1 MDEST
6 DVTAVVSEEQPAIS
20 HDEYLELVS
29 MRQSLLELKAQ
40 KSDVLEFVNVAQQYA
55 AQLQQ
60 AQQQLN
66 VINEALSENT
76 AALQERMKEIVEP
89 LGVSGEFTI
98 TDTEPHY
105 IVANQFDLINKKQ
118 AFSLLFLCLNY
129 WKERLTSYNSHSI
142 R

>member
-6 DVTAVVSEEQPAIS
+6 DVSAVVSEEQPAIS

-29 MRQSLLELKAQ
+29 MRQSILELKAQ

-60 AQQQLN
+60 AQERLSVLN
-66 VINEALSENT
+66 DALNENT
-76 AALQERMKEIVEP
+76 TALQDRMKEIVEP

-105 IVANQFDLINKKQ
+105 IVAN
-118 AFSLLFLCLNY
+118 S
-129 WKERLTSYNSHSI
+129 
-142 R
+142 

>member
-6 DVTAVVSEEQPAIS
+6 DVTAVVSEDQPAIS

-29 MRQSLLELKAQ
+29 MRQSILELKAQ

-60 AQQQLN
+60 AQERLN
-66 VINEALSENT
+66 VLNDALNENT
-76 AALQERMKEIVEP
+76 TALQDRMKEIVEP

-105 IVANQFDLINKKQ
+105 IVAN
-118 AFSLLFLCLNY
+118 S
-129 WKERLTSYNSHSI
+129 
-142 R
+142 

>member
-6 DVTAVVSEEQPAIS
+6 DVSAVVSEEQPAIS

-29 MRQSLLELKAQ
+29 MRQWIIELKAQ

-60 AQQQLN
+60 AQERLN
-66 VINEALSENT
+66 VLNDALNENT
-76 AALQERMKEIVEP
+76 TALQDRMKEIVEP

-98 TDTEPHY
+98 TDTEPHF
-105 IVANQFDLINKKQ
+105 IVAN
-118 AFSLLFLCLNY
+118 S
-129 WKERLTSYNSHSI
+129 
-142 R
+142 

>member
-40 KSDVLEFVNVAQQYA
+40 KADVLEFVTVAQQYA

-66 VINEALSENT
+66 AINEALNENT

-105 IVANQFDLINKKQ
+105 IVAN
-118 AFSLLFLCLNY
+118 S
-129 WKERLTSYNSHSI
+129 
-142 R
+142 

>member
-1 MDEST
+1 
-6 DVTAVVSEEQPAIS
+6 VSEEQPAIS
-20 HDEYLELVS
+20 HEEYLELVS

-66 VINEALSENT
+66 AINEALNENGT
-76 AALQERMKEIVEP
+76 ALQDRMKEIVEP

-98 TDTEPHY
+98 TDTEPHF
-105 IVANQFDLINKKQ
+105 IVPNA
-118 AFSLLFLCLNY
+118 
-129 WKERLTSYNSHSI
+129 
-142 R
+142 

>member
-1 MDEST
+1 MEEST
-6 DVTAVVSEEQPAIS
+6 DVTAVVSEEHPAIS

-29 MRQSLLELKAQ
+29 MRQSILELKAQ

-60 AQQQLN
+60 AQERLN
-66 VINEALSENT
+66 VINEALNENNT
-76 AALQERMKEIVEP
+76 SLQDRMKQIVEP

-105 IVANQFDLINKKQ
+105 IVAN
-118 AFSLLFLCLNY
+118 S
-129 WKERLTSYNSHSI
+129 
-142 R
+142 

>member
-1 MDEST
+1 
-6 DVTAVVSEEQPAIS
+6 
-20 HDEYLELVS
+20 

-60 AQQQLN
+60 AQQQLTA
-66 VINEALSENT
+66 INEALTENT
-76 AALQERMKEIVEP
+76 SALQERMKEIVEP

-105 IVANQFDLINKKQ
+105 IVAN
-118 AFSLLFLCLNY
+118 S
-129 WKERLTSYNSHSI
+129 
-142 R
+142 

>member
-1 MDEST
+1 
-6 DVTAVVSEEQPAIS
+6 
-20 HDEYLELVS
+20 

-66 VINEALSENT
+66 AINEALTENGT
-76 AALQERMKEIVEP
+76 ALQDRMKEIVEP

-98 TDTEPHY
+98 TDTEPHF
-105 IVANQFDLINKKQ
+105 IVPNA
-118 AFSLLFLCLNY
+118 
-129 WKERLTSYNSHSI
+129 
-142 R
+142 

>member
-40 KSDVLEFVNVAQQYA
+40 KSDVLEFVNLAQQYA

-60 AQQQLN
+60 AQQQLSA
-66 VINEALSENT
+66 INEALNENT
-76 AALQERMKEIVEP
+76 SALQERMKEIVTP

-105 IVANQFDLINKKQ
+105 IVPNA
-118 AFSLLFLCLNY
+118 
-129 WKERLTSYNSHSI
+129 
-142 R
+142 

>member
-1 MDEST
+1 MDEN
-6 DVTAVVSEEQPAIS
+6 AVDSEVEVSEEQPSIT
-20 HDEYLELVS
+20 HEEYLELVS

-66 VINEALSENT
+66 AINEALNENT
-76 AALQERMKEIVEP
+76 SALQERMKEIVTP

-98 TDTEPHY
+98 TDTEPHF
-105 IVANQFDLINKKQ
+105 IVPNA
-118 AFSLLFLCLNY
+118 
-129 WKERLTSYNSHSI
+129 
-142 R
+142 

>member
-6 DVTAVVSEEQPAIS
+6 EVTAVVSEEQPAIS

-29 MRQSLLELKAQ
+29 MRQSILELKAQ

-60 AQQQLN
+60 AQERLN
-66 VINEALSENT
+66 VINEALNENNT
-76 AALQERMKEIVEP
+76 SLQDRMKQIVEP

-105 IVANQFDLINKKQ
+105 IVAN
-118 AFSLLFLCLNY
+118 S
-129 WKERLTSYNSHSI
+129 
-142 R
+142 

>member
-6 DVTAVVSEEQPAIS
+6 DVTAVVSEEQPVIS

-29 MRQSLLELKAQ
+29 MRQSMLELKAQ

-66 VINEALSENT
+66 VINEALTENT
-76 AALQERMKEIVEP
+76 SALQERMKEIVEP

-98 TDTEPHY
+98 TDTEPHF
-105 IVANQFDLINKKQ
+105 IVPNA
-118 AFSLLFLCLNY
+118 
-129 WKERLTSYNSHSI
+129 
-142 R
+142 

>member
-1 MDEST
+1 
-6 DVTAVVSEEQPAIS
+6 
-20 HDEYLELVS
+20 

-66 VINEALSENT
+66 AINEALTENT
-76 AALQERMKEIVEP
+76 SALQERMKEIVEP

-98 TDTEPHY
+98 TDTEPHF
-105 IVANQFDLINKKQ
+105 IVPNA
-118 AFSLLFLCLNY
+118 
-129 WKERLTSYNSHSI
+129 
-142 R
+142 